1 MNKKYNNVI
10 HIFFSDYL
18 AWLLI
23 VSSLFVVS
31 CVLAIAFG
39 KAQGFIW
46 IIPVLFL
53 VIYCCSL
60 QPLVLYCKVKKDI
73 KDRNI
78 EHITIKS
85 FKIEQDGTFGFKN
98 RGGAAVGKRKYR
110 IIDENGNYVIC
121 GGDFNKDLLGNSEE
135 IFGRSGEGQTWA
147 QPFPTEYLEGKD
159 LTLVSS
165 LNEENPLPSCRNA
178 DGPYNDNQFV
188 LTVDGFLVSANVS
201 VNSCYV
207 SNGEFL
213 YSDHNPVMLKFVLN
227 A

>member
-53 VIYCCSL
+53 VIYCFSL
-60 QPLVLYCKVKKDI
+60 PLLTLYCKTKKDI
-73 KDRNI
+73 KNRNI
-78 EHITIKS
+78 EQITIKN
-85 FKIEQDGTFGFKN
+85 FKIEQDDTFGFKN

-110 IIDENGNYVIC
+110 IIDENGNYYLLSTA
-121 GGDFNKDLLGNSEE
+121 NEKDM
-135 IFGRSGEGQTWA
+135 F
-147 QPFPTEYLEGKD
+147 F
-159 LTLVSS
+159 
-165 LNEENPLPSCRNA
+165 
-178 DGPYNDNQFV
+178 
-188 LTVDGFLVSANVS
+188 
-201 VNSCYV
+201 YV
-207 SNGEFL
+207 SHWFFFFNRDWVFKNIAAGFTYENNWRA
-213 YSDHNPVMLKFVLN
+213 SNEQESSSKKV
-227 A
+227 

>member
-46 IIPVLFL
+46 IIPILFL
-53 VIYCCSL
+53 VIYCSSL
-60 QPLVLYCKVKKDI
+60 QLLVLYCKVKKDI

-78 EHITIKS
+78 EHITIKN
-85 FKIEQDGTFGFKN
+85 FKIEQDAKILIVDCAKLGRRSKKN
-98 RGGAAVGKRKYR
+98 IHAYGRK
-110 IIDENGNYVIC
+110 
-121 GGDFNKDLLGNSEE
+121 
-135 IFGRSGEGQTWA
+135 
-147 QPFPTEYLEGKD
+147 
-159 LTLVSS
+159 
-165 LNEENPLPSCRNA
+165 
-178 DGPYNDNQFV
+178 
-188 LTVDGFLVSANVS
+188 
-201 VNSCYV
+201 
-207 SNGEFL
+207 SNL
-213 YSDHNPVMLKFVLN
+213 

>member
-53 VIYCCSL
+53 VIYCFSL
-60 QPLVLYCKVKKDI
+60 PLLILYCKTKKDI
-73 KDRNI
+73 KNRNI
-78 EHITIKS
+78 EQITIKN
-85 FKIEQDGTFGFKN
+85 FKIEQDDTFGFKN

-110 IIDENGNYVIC
+110 IIDENGNYYLLSTANEKDMFFMF
-121 GGDFNKDLLGNSEE
+121 DFNPSFSIEIEFLKTSRLVLHMKIIDEPQTNKKVRAKKYNTTSDFRK
-135 IFGRSGEGQTWA
+135 IFGH
-147 QPFPTEYLEGKD
+147 YL
-159 LTLVSS
+159 
-165 LNEENPLPSCRNA
+165 
-178 DGPYNDNQFV
+178 
-188 LTVDGFLVSANVS
+188 
-201 VNSCYV
+201 
-207 SNGEFL
+207 
-213 YSDHNPVMLKFVLN
+213 
-227 A
+227 

>member
-31 CVLAIAFG
+31 CVLAIVFG

-46 IIPVLFL
+46 IIPILFL

-60 QPLVLYCKVKKDI
+60 QLLVLYCKVKKDI

-78 EHITIKS
+78 EHITIKN
-85 FKIEQDGTFGFKN
+85 FKIEQDDTFGFKN

-110 IIDENGNYVIC
+110 IIDENGNYYLLSTA
-121 GGDFNKDLLGNSEE
+121 NEKDMFFMFHIDPSFSIE
-135 IFGRSGEGQTWA
+135 I
-147 QPFPTEYLEGKD
+147 
-159 LTLVSS
+159 
-165 LNEENPLPSCRNA
+165 
-178 DGPYNDNQFV
+178 
-188 LTVDGFLVSANVS
+188 
-201 VNSCYV
+201 
-207 SNGEFL
+207 EFL
-213 YSDHNPVMLKFVLN
+213 KISRLVLHMKIIGEPQTNKKVRAKKYNTASDFRKIFNHYL
-227 A
+227 